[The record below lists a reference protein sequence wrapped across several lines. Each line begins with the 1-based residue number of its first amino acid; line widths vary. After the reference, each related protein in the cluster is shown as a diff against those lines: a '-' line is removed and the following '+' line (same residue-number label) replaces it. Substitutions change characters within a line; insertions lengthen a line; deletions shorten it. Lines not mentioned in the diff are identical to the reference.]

1 MGETKL
7 VLLSSITGHGS
18 VCIHPT
24 NSERQ
29 SPLTKE
35 GDQCTLFSLYNHY
48 KVRDAETGLSFLF
61 FFCYV
66 PLKMQLRADPPYLEI
81 TNWHFLLFTG
91 LMNDIII
98 I

>member
-18 VCIHPT
+18 VCVHPT

-66 PLKMQLRADPPYLEI
+66 PLKMQLSRPPLSG
-81 TNWHFLLFTG
+81 N
-91 LMNDIII
+91 N
-98 I
+98 